1 MCIRPEVQSD
11 SSFIQLVLR
20 ERSSEKR
27 ALPTEEEP
35 PQNQNLADINNRL
48 DDFLAMF
55 EDEDEDA
62 ENAEEESNNT
72 IVSLCTPFTC
82 VFCHGSETDGEE
94 NMPVLLGQF
103 SERGAHGILVLLS
116 VIG

>member
-1 MCIRPEVQSD
+1 MLTFYYHNDTLPTELKTLLKQTLEMCIRPEVQSD

-48 DDFLAMF
+48 DDFLLDVFSYTMYLPFPNPVVYLLLPSKAVAF
-55 EDEDEDA
+55 LV
-62 ENAEEESNNT
+62 
-72 IVSLCTPFTC
+72 VS
-82 VFCHGSETDGEE
+82 
-94 NMPVLLGQF
+94 
-103 SERGAHGILVLLS
+103 
-116 VIG
+116 